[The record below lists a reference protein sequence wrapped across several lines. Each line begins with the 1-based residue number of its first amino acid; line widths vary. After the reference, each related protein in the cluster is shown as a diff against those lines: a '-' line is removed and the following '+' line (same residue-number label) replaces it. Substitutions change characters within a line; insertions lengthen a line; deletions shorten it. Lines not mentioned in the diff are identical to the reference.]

1 MERGGRGWIYV
12 TESYTLTTDD
22 NLDDINLD
30 SLLIQLRKEV
40 TTKWYEFGEVAG
52 INGEVLD
59 NFAKSCA
66 PDDCIVEMLDYW
78 LRNYKGKLT
87 WRDIATLLRM
97 INLHQLAFDIEQ
109 VYITGNTL
117 YIMSPYKN
125 FASRHSS
132 CTRWLSLI
140 NYTGVRLGWSLM
152 VDKINYTVEPL

>member
-1 MERGGRGWIYV
+1 M
-12 TESYTLTTDD
+12 
-22 NLDDINLD
+22 
-30 SLLIQLRKEV
+30 IQLRKEV

-87 WRDIATLLRM
+87 WRDIATLLRT